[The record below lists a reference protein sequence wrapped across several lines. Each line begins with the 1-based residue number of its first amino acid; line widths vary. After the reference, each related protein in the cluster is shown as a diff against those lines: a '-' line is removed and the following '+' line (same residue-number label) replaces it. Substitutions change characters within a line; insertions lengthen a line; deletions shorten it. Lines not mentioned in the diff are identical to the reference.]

1 MSWCDGRDGRLQ
13 HRSMPHLC
21 RHCPEGAF
29 HVWRAVK
36 AQYVNDE
43 DWDGLLPVQELPSF
57 LLAMMMACLDS
68 RATELMSANHTTYLM
83 KGVPSSARVLR
94 C

>member
-1 MSWCDGRDGRLQ
+1 M
-13 HRSMPHLC
+13 
-21 RHCPEGAF
+21 
-29 HVWRAVK
+29 
-36 AQYVNDE
+36 
-43 DWDGLLPVQELPSF
+43 QELPSF

-68 RATELMSANHTTYLM
+68 RATELMSADHTTYLM